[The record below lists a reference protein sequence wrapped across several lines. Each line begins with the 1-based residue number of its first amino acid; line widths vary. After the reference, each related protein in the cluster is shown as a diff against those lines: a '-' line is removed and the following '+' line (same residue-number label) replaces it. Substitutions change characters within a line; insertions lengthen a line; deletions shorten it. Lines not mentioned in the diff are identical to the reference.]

1 MKTPI
6 TLALF
11 FSLLYTNS
19 LFAQSPARDTIVPA
33 KGDIKGQLKQIKER
47 KAAAHTDSANTEP
60 QKSPQLDSTK
70 YSRYGDLL
78 NDDPEYNKKSPL
90 WKPAV
95 QVVTENVILNIVD
108 R

>member
-1 MKTPI
+1 MKI
-6 TLALF
+6 YIFFVFA
-11 FSLLYTNS
+11 FSLLNTEF
-19 LFAQSPARDTIVPA
+19 LLAQSPITDTIVPA
-33 KGDIKGQLKQIKER
+33 KGDIKGQLKQIRER

-60 QKSPQLDSTK
+60 QKSPSLDSTK

-95 QVVTENVILNIVD
+95 QVVTENVI
-108 R
+108 